1 MKRIFLLLLIP
12 VIALSQGLSLSE
24 KPQAVTAQVS
34 MVSDSGRIIFYYQTR
49 SNPIDTAMLLP
60 RSFDSTTLE
69 VSLPA
74 DFFDSTGGLL
84 VDIEVYHRNSLII
97 SEVLGGTWQH
107 APTIG
112 GSGGGIAGPDS
123 LLVYAVDS
131 TTGDTLSD
139 IDIFIRNE
147 TGTLTDNGITNSS
160 GFFAFTL
167 FTGTWTIQAGTNTTI
182 WNFDDI
188 TKIVDTLF
196 DTVSI
201 LGYPTVI
208 LPPADPS
215 LAVVSG
221 FVRSISNQPDS
232 GVIVEAKIV
241 KINQTASG
249 RGFTIGERFAVDTTD
264 ALGFFSFELIRSGEY
279 DDSLITTDNKYNS
292 RYQISGK
299 ENKKPKFVVDT
310 VLVPDVGNVDLTD
323 EIAGRN

>member
-1 MKRIFLLLLIP
+1 MNRFKLLVLLILIP
-12 VIALSQGLSLSE
+12 VIVLSQGLSLSE

-112 GSGGGIAGPDS
+112 GSGGGIAGPNE
-123 LLVYAVDS
+123 LLVYAIDS

-139 IDIFIRNE
+139 IDLYVRNA
-147 TGTLTDNGITNSS
+147 TATLIDNGISNSS
-160 GFFAFTL
+160 GYVIFNLFAD
-167 FTGTWTIQAGTNTTI
+167 TWTIQAGTNSTI

-188 TKIVDTLF
+188 TAIVDTLF

-215 LAVVSG
+215 LAMVSG
-221 FVRSISNQPDS
+221 YVRDPRNQPDS
-232 GVIVEAKIV
+232 GVIVTIWV
-241 KINQTASG
+241 KSINQSTGSITLG
-249 RGFTIGERFAVDTTD
+249 DKQAVDTTD
-264 ALGFFSFELIRSGEY
+264 AAGFFDFNGGIIRSTEY
-279 DDSLITTDNKYNS
+279 TDSTFYYVSGKFDKKTKFTVDSLWIPAT
-292 RYQISGK
+292 
-299 ENKKPKFVVDT
+299 
-310 VLVPDVGNVDLTD
+310 GNIDITD
-323 EIAGRN
+323 EINAR